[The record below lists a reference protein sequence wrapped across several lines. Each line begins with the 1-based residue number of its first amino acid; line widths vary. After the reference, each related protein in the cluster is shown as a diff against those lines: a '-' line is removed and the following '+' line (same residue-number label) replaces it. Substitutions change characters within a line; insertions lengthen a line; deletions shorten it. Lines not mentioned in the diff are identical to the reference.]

1 MILTKDRSIK
11 QNREPRNSPKSML
24 VVYRSQWSL
33 TENQRQCN
41 GQKMVFVTKGAGIAR
56 HSHVKN
62 KFMPFIKYRPYTLHK
77 NSHKMDHR
85 PKCRIQNYEIL
96 RRTY

>member
-1 MILTKDRSIK
+1 
-11 QNREPRNSPKSML
+11 
-24 VVYRSQWSL
+24 
-33 TENQRQCN
+33 
-41 GQKMVFVTKGAGIAR
+41 MVFVTKGAGIAR